1 MTEQFETPAEV
12 LAEFKRV
19 EGECPLH
26 ERFPAK
32 TIYGLLKRTAAQYPD
47 RPASS
52 FQMFSEPGSKAQTLS
67 WREMLEQV
75 TQAANLFRSLG
86 VHEDDAVAYLLPGLN
101 EAVVTVTG
109 AMTAGKANPI
119 NPLLE
124 PEVIASILRE
134 SRAKVLVTIKSF
146 PQVDLAEKAAM
157 AAALAPNV
165 ETIIEIDMVPHLSG
179 FKRLLVPMIRPKMKV
194 PRTTKILDFHKALAA
209 QPKEAL
215 TFEESEDDRFCA
227 MFHTGGTT
235 GSPKLAQHRFSGA
248 MFNAWA
254 NADNLFTPED
264 VVLCPLPLFHV
275 MAVYP
280 MWMGSIMSGAHM
292 VQTTPAGYR
301 GDGVFEK
308 FWRLVEHWKISVIVT
323 VPTAAAMLLNY
334 PVKSDVSSLRIA
346 VSGSAPFPKKLFQEF
361 EEKLGV
367 SILEGYGMTEAT
379 CVVTSNPVIGPRK
392 VGSVGLPMPYSGV
405 LVLECDD
412 DGKIEKRCKPGEV
425 GEICIYGP
433 GVVEG
438 STYTDES
445 RNKGLYVEDGGQ
457 TYLRTGDLGYLDE
470 DSYLWITGRKK
481 DIIIR
486 SGHNIDPAQIE
497 EALVHHPEVTF
508 AGAIG
513 EPDVK
518 AGELPVAYVEL
529 APGGTATEAEIL
541 AFGREHVP
549 EKGAK
554 PTRVIIL
561 PELPKTAVGKV
572 FKPDLRKR
580 SITYVFD
587 KALSEAGL
595 ELRVAQV
602 VDDKHRGLVAQI
614 AGDRA
619 AAGDE
624 AVSAV
629 LGDFIPQWEWL
640 GAEAAA

>member
-1 MTEQFETPAEV
+1 M
-12 LAEFKRV
+12 
-19 EGECPLH
+19 
-26 ERFPAK
+26 
-32 TIYGLLKRTAAQYPD
+32 
-47 RPASS
+47 S
-52 FQMFSEPGSKAQTLS
+52 
-67 WREMLEQV
+67 
-75 TQAANLFRSLG
+75 
-86 VHEDDAVAYLLPGLN
+86 
-101 EAVVTVTG
+101 
-109 AMTAGKANPI
+109 
-119 NPLLE
+119 
-124 PEVIASILRE
+124 
-134 SRAKVLVTIKSF
+134 
-146 PQVDLAEKAAM
+146 
-157 AAALAPNV
+157 
-165 ETIIEIDMVPHLSG
+165 
-179 FKRLLVPMIRPKMKV
+179 
-194 PRTTKILDFHKALAA
+194 
-209 QPKEAL
+209 
-215 TFEESEDDRFCA
+215 
-227 MFHTGGTT
+227 
-235 GSPKLAQHRFSGA
+235 
-248 MFNAWA
+248 
-254 NADNLFTPED
+254 
-264 VVLCPLPLFHV
+264 LPLFHV

-379 CVVTSNPVIGPRK
+379 CVVTSNRSSAHAKSGRWGCRCPILACSCWNAMTTARSRSVASPERSVKSASTGRAWSRAAPTRMSPGTKVSMSRTAAGPTFGPAIWVTSMRTA
-392 VGSVGLPMPYSGV
+392 
-405 LVLECDD
+405 
-412 DGKIEKRCKPGEV
+412 
-425 GEICIYGP
+425 ICG
-433 GVVEG
+433 
-438 STYTDES
+438 
-445 RNKGLYVEDGGQ
+445 
-457 TYLRTGDLGYLDE
+457 
-470 DSYLWITGRKK
+470 ITGRKK

-518 AGELPVAYVEL
+518 AGEIPVAYVEL

-580 SITYVFD
+580 SITYV
-587 KALSEAGL
+587 LT
-595 ELRVAQV
+595 R
-602 VDDKHRGLVAQI
+602 R
-614 AGDRA
+614 
-619 AAGDE
+619 
-624 AVSAV
+624 
-629 LGDFIPQWEWL
+629 
-640 GAEAAA
+640 